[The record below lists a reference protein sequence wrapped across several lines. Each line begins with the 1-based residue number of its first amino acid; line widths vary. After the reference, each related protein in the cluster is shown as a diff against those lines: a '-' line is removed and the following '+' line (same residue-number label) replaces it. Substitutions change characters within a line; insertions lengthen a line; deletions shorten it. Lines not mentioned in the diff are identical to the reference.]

1 MPQTAR
7 TRALRRPAELRDLL
21 RRLARTGVW
30 GALAVLL
37 AVLLAA
43 TGCKGAALAYGPDL
57 ASARANADA
66 FATAIEARFTK
77 VVRTPRFA
85 RARIRISRYA
95 LAPSKLAQDSA
106 IWTSMRSTPNGAE
119 RDLEIAAGLVN
130 GKYTFV
136 DKANV
141 ASPVRTG
148 DERHFM
154 RLQQLD
160 GHDDWMWKT
169 DVDHAIG
176 RMPPAR
182 ATDIFRALFA
192 SAERPSAVVRADYR
206 ATFPRTAQAFGRMFS
221 IDSIN
226 TTPPSDGST
235 LVALHMLLGDDGL
248 KAQFP
253 AFAKFVARY
262 VESARYRYRL
272 SDRAGSDWFEAQQVD
287 KRLVI
292 RFRSHNGEL
301 QPLIGAAR
309 RMPDSLLLNVDALA
323 KLSFFTVGVT
333 KMQGEFVHVHTA
345 TERAWAMRFTKEPEW
360 HLPLFTERMLQ
371 TPLRRPFEGT
381 GLVARLGFKT
391 GSDGQTLLSRQVDV
405 AIRESAIVRFLGN
418 LGFGAMSDYAGPV
431 ELEEHRFIAE
441 GFAAMRADIGAIGR

>member
-1 MPQTAR
+1 MTPTAR
-7 TRALRRPAELRDLL
+7 TRALRSRAILHALDQRI
-21 RRLARTGVW
+21 ARIAAR
-30 GALAVLL
+30 GALGVILVAS
-37 AVLLAA
+37 
-43 TGCKGAALAYGPDL
+43 GCKGVTLAYGPDL

-66 FATAIEARFTK
+66 FASAIEARFTK

-85 RARIRISRYA
+85 RSRVRIARYA
-95 LAPSKLAQDSA
+95 LAPSKLAQDTA
-106 IWTSMRSTPNGAE
+106 IWTTMRSTPNGAE

-130 GKYTFV
+130 GQYSFI

-141 ASPVRTG
+141 ASPSRTG

-160 GHDDWMWKT
+160 GKDDWIWKT

-176 RMPPAR
+176 PMPPAR

-192 SAERPSAVVRADYR
+192 SAERPSAAVRADYR
-206 ATFPRTAQAFGRMFS
+206 AAFPKSAQAFGRMFT

-226 TTPPSDGST
+226 TTAQGDGST
-235 LVALHMLLGDDGL
+235 LVALHILVSDDDL

-262 VESARYRYRL
+262 VETARYRYRL
-272 SDRAGSDWFEAQQVD
+272 SDRTGSDWFDAQQAD

-292 RFRSHNGEL
+292 RFRSHRGEL
-301 QPLIGAAR
+301 QPLLGAAR
-309 RMPDSLLLNVDALA
+309 HMPDSLLLNVDVMA

-333 KMQGEFVHVHTA
+333 KLQGDFVHVHTA
-345 TERAWAMRFTKEPEW
+345 TERGWAMRFTKEPEW
-360 HLPLFTERMLQ
+360 HLPLFTEKMLQ
-371 TPLRRPFEGT
+371 TPLKRPFEGT
-381 GLVARLGFKT
+381 GLVARLGLKE
-391 GSDGQTLLSRQVDV
+391 GRDGQTLLSRQFDV

-418 LGFGAMSDYAGPV
+418 LGFGAMNDYAGAV

-441 GFAAMRADIGAIGR
+441 GFASMRGDIAALGR

>member
-1 MPQTAR
+1 MQLTAP
-7 TRALRRPAELRDLL
+7 TRALQCRWRLPDLL
-21 RRLARTGVW
+21 RRFVRW
-30 GALAVLL
+30 GAVA
-37 AVLLAA
+37 ALAA
-43 TGCKGAALAYGPDL
+43 PLTVTGCKGAVLAYGPDF

-66 FATAIEARFTK
+66 LASAIEARFTK

-85 RARIRISRYA
+85 GARIRISRYA

-106 IWTSMRSTPNGAE
+106 IWTSMRSTPKGAE

-130 GKYTFV
+130 GQYTFV
-136 DKANV
+136 DRANV

-160 GHDDWMWKT
+160 GKDDWMWKT

-182 ATDIFRALFA
+182 ATDVFRALFA
-192 SAERPSAVVRADYR
+192 SAERPAAAVRADYR
-206 ATFPRTAQAFGRMFS
+206 AAFPRSAQAFGRMLS

-226 TTPPSDGST
+226 TRTQSDGST
-235 LVALHMLLGDDGL
+235 LVALHVLVGDDDL

-272 SDRAGSDWFEAQQVD
+272 SDRTGSDWFDAQQAD

-292 RFRSHNGEL
+292 RFRSRNGEL
-301 QPLIGAAR
+301 QPLLGAAR

-323 KLSFFTVGVT
+323 KLSVFTVGVT

-381 GLVARLGFKT
+381 GLVARVGFKT
-391 GSDGQTLLSRQVDV
+391 GNDGQTLLSRQVDV

-418 LGFGAMSDYAGPV
+418 LGFGAMSDYAGAV

-441 GFAAMRADIGAIGR
+441 GFAAMRADIAAIGK